1 MKHLVFAALL
11 ASAAASSFAN
21 TMFNLTFTP
30 GTSAVAQQG
39 FRDAAARWSAL
50 LKDNVTI
57 DLTVG
62 FNPLGPGIL
71 GQAQSAESFYSYS
84 AFRSAL
90 TADVKSVQ
98 DATAVAH
105 LQPVSSFNMLINR
118 TSNHPITPGNAAPYL
133 DNNGNANNTTM
144 SITIAEAKALV
155 LPYTQQQLS
164 GCTVLC
170 DGFIQFSSNFTFD
183 FDSSNGIAAN
193 AFDFVGVAAHE
204 IGHTLGFISGVDI
217 LDFNSPPNGGP
228 FPDSAFTYVSGLDMF
243 RYSALS
249 AGQHVIDWTADARS
263 KYFSLDGGVT
273 AGPQFST
280 GVTFGDGNQAS
291 HWKDGMSIGLLD
303 PTAGRGELLAI
314 TINDRMAMDVI
325 GWDLAAPIPEPSMLA
340 MLALGLLMLGGHA
353 AQRGALFRKST
364 N

>member
-39 FRDAAARWSAL
+39 FRDAAARWSSL

-71 GQAQSAESFYSYS
+71 GLAQSAESFYSYN
-84 AFRSAL
+84 AFRTAL
-90 TADVKSVQ
+90 TSDAKSTQ

-105 LQPVSSFNMLINR
+105 LQPGNSFNMLINR
-118 TSNHPITPGNAAPYL
+118 TSNNPNGAGSATPYL

-144 SITIAEAKALV
+144 SITIAEAKALA

-164 GCTVLC
+164 GCTVTC

-204 IGHTLGFISGVDI
+204 IGHSPRGGIGRRAWFRSMCRKVWGFESLRGHQRTSQQTENSAHVAELVDAHGSGPCRKVPSVGTK
-217 LDFNSPPNGGP
+217 L
-228 FPDSAFTYVSGLDMF
+228 
-243 RYSALS
+243 
-249 AGQHVIDWTADARS
+249 
-263 KYFSLDGGVT
+263 
-273 AGPQFST
+273 
-280 GVTFGDGNQAS
+280 
-291 HWKDGMSIGLLD
+291 
-303 PTAGRGELLAI
+303 PTWR
-314 TINDRMAMDVI
+314 N
-325 GWDLAAPIPEPSMLA
+325 W
-340 MLALGLLMLGGHA
+340 
-353 AQRGALFRKST
+353 
-364 N
+364 